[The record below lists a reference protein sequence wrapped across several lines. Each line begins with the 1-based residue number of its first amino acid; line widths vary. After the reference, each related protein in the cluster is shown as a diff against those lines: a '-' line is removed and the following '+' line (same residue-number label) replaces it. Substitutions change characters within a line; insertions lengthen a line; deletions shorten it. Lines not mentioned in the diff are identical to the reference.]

1 MRPASAGR
9 FFAILIAVMN
19 MDEYTLAIDRVERGL
34 LEVIP
39 MLEKANEEHRDD
51 RITISVNA
59 LKLCVEILQGKV

>member
-1 MRPASAGR
+1 
-9 FFAILIAVMN
+9 MN